1 MYIYVI
7 RIDRNVLLSS
17 FISIYKTHVPLCYS
31 PYKVFIKI
39 YLQRNLPKYYTEKI
53 TLDTYY
59 KNMTY
64 SQALLPLLP

>member
-31 PYKVFIKI
+31 PYKGFFTKEFTKI
-39 YLQRNLPKYYTEKI
+39 IY
-53 TLDTYY
+53 
-59 KNMTY
+59 
-64 SQALLPLLP
+64 

>member
-31 PYKVFIKI
+31 RYKVFIKI
-39 YLQRNLPKYYTEKI
+39 YLQRNLPK
-53 TLDTYY
+53 
-59 KNMTY
+59 
-64 SQALLPLLP
+64 